1 MEKTHVINGQSLAV
15 KKALPK
21 EQTVSGQQKFNKANF
36 NDNNNNVSPRRGNN
50 RYNNA
55 NNNYNENYYNNNNNN
70 NDYSD
75 DFNFNQNGF
84 NNFSNNLPNYQ
95 NQQRM
100 PSNDMQNN
108 FNNFALLAQKM
119 LQASFLP
126 LVFFDNFFKH
136 LFSFMFH
143 SREVPKTIPIS
154 SQMLGAISKMHFLCI

>member
-36 NDNNNNVSPRRGNN
+36 NDNNNNNNVSPRRGNN
-50 RYNNA
+50 RFNNA
-55 NNNYNENYYNNNNNN
+55 NNNFNENYYNNNN
-70 NDYSD
+70 DYSD
-75 DFNFNQNGF
+75 EFNFNHNGF
-84 NNFSNNLPNYQ
+84 NNFSNNMPAYQ

-119 LQASFLP
+119 LQASFGSDPNMMNRGDQASMRRGNYTYFLIE
-126 LVFFDNFFKH
+126 FEINF
-136 LFSFMFH
+136 
-143 SREVPKTIPIS
+143 
-154 SQMLGAISKMHFLCI
+154 

>member
-70 NDYSD
+70 DYSD

-119 LQASFLP
+119 LQASFGSDPNMMNRGEDQASMRRGNYIYFSYFLIEFE
-126 LVFFDNFFKH
+126 VNF
-136 LFSFMFH
+136 
-143 SREVPKTIPIS
+143 
-154 SQMLGAISKMHFLCI
+154 